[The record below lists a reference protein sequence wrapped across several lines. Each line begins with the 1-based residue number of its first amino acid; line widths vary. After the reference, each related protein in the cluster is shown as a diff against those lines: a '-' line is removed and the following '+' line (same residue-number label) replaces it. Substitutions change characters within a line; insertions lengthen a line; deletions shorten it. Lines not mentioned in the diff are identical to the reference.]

1 VGLHVGGAHPGW
13 RDCMCPFMGE
23 AFFEFSPQLLR
34 IKRLEQKAADAGEST
49 FQEEREA
56 ASLRLPQER

>member
-1 VGLHVGGAHPGW
+1 
-13 RDCMCPFMGE
+13 MGE